1 GEARDRNRDF
11 LHRRHLLAGPRG
23 ARTRSAD
30 GDRHQGPGR
39 HTGAGHRPPAAI
51 RPRPPLASGPQ
62 PERAAPPDRRRRGAL
77 PVKVEMQLQGV
88 DGVLDMLRKLPAEV
102 VSKRG
107 GPVKLALAKGARF
120 LRDRAK
126 ENLRRQI
133 ALNGDESTGLLEKS
147 VIASR
152 GKPPLSGK
160 GERYLVRVKRKAYDG
175 QKLTKR
181 DTRVA
186 PKSRKRVT

>member
-1 GEARDRNRDF
+1 M
-11 LHRRHLLAGPRG
+11 
-23 ARTRSAD
+23 
-30 GDRHQGPGR
+30 
-39 HTGAGHRPPAAI
+39 
-51 RPRPPLASGPQ
+51 
-62 PERAAPPDRRRRGAL
+62 
-77 PVKVEMQLQGV
+77 KVEMQLQGV

-107 GPVKLALAKGARF
+107 GPVKLSLANGARF
-120 LRDRAK
+120 LRDKAK
-126 ENLRRQI
+126 DNLRLAI
-133 ALNGDESTGLLEKS
+133 AENGDVSTGLLEKS

-186 PKSRKRVT
+186 PKSRKRVTTLQTANLLEYGSVHQPATPWLRPAVRVHGPATINLITTDLGKRVEKLAAKLAKVRAG